1 MILCEEFENNKL
13 GCFEGPKFK
22 FSESTMFEYK
32 VSINQQTGFQ
42 KYLETICAFLNTK
55 GGFLIFG
62 INDNLNLSGLSMANS
77 DIDKF
82 ILKIDNIL
90 STNQIIGRTNNNT
103 TTRLTPRNLSVESIV
118 NSQKKKFLI
127 IKAVPNPDISYQLDN
142 GKKYFRLGASNLFDK
157 EERFYKQAD
166 LDNAIRTAEEKY
178 KIENNNN
185 IKMFQGNV
193 EKYQEEIKNLKE
205 DNSYLTNQIRN
216 YEAEIEALKNFKD
229 EQINLLNSSNNK
241 SIFNYLYYCFP
252 CLPCAPKKS
261 KD

>member
-13 GCFEGPKFK
+13 TYFEGQKFK

-32 VSINQQTGFQ
+32 VSINQQSGFQ
-42 KYLETICAFLNTK
+42 KYLETLCAFLNTK
-55 GGFLIFG
+55 GGYLIFG
-62 INDNLNLSGLSMANS
+62 INDNLNLSGLSLANQ

-103 TTRLTPRNLSVESIV
+103 TTRLTPRNLNVELIV

-127 IKAVPNPDISYQLDN
+127 IKVVPNPDISYQLDN
-142 GKKYFRLGASNLFDK
+142 GKKFFRLGASNLFDK

-166 LDNAIRTAEEKY
+166 IDNAVRLAEEKY
-178 KIENNNN
+178 KVENNNN
-185 IKMFQGNV
+185 IKIFQNNV

-205 DNSYLTNQIRN
+205 DASYLQNQLRN
-216 YEAEIEALKNFKD
+216 YESELESLRNYRD
-229 EQINLLNSSNNK
+229 EQSALIDSEQRTWTE
-241 SIFNYLYYCFP
+241 LYFYCFP
-252 CLPCAPKKS
+252 CFTHKIKN
-261 KD
+261 

>member
-13 GCFEGPKFK
+13 TCFEGTKFK

-32 VSINQQTGFQ
+32 VSINQQSGFQ
-42 KYLETICAFLNTK
+42 KYLETLCAFLNTK
-55 GGFLIFG
+55 GGYLIFG
-62 INDNLNLSGLSMANS
+62 INDNLNLSGLSMANA

-103 TTRLTPRNLSVESIV
+103 TTRLTPRNLSVESIL

-127 IKAVPNPDISYQLDN
+127 IKVVPSPDISYQLDN
-142 GKKYFRLGASNLFDK
+142 GKKFFRLGASNLFDK

-166 LDNAIRTAEEKY
+166 LDNAVRSAEEKY
-178 KIENNNN
+178 KVENNNN
-185 IKMFQGNV
+185 IKIFQGNV

-205 DNSYLTNQIRN
+205 DNTYLNSQLRN
-216 YEAEIEALKNFKD
+216 YESELDSLRNYRD
-229 EQINLLNSSNNK
+229 EQTALLETQKKTWSE
-241 SIFNYLYYCFP
+241 LYFYCFP
-252 CLPCAPKKS
+252 CFARKIKN
-261 KD
+261 

>member
-1 MILCEEFENNKL
+1 MILCEEFENHKHA
-13 GCFEGPKFK
+13 CFEGQKFK
-22 FSESTMFEYK
+22 FSESTIFEYK
-32 VSINQQTGFQ
+32 VAINQQSGFQ

-90 STNQIIGRTNNNT
+90 STNQIIGRNNNNIT
-103 TTRLTPRNLSVESIV
+103 ARLTPRNLSVDSIV
-118 NSQKKKFLI
+118 NSSKKKFLI
-127 IKAVPNPDISYQLDN
+127 IKAVPSPDISYQLDN

-166 LDNAIRTAEEKY
+166 MDNAIRTAEEKY
-178 KIENNNN
+178 KVENNNN

-205 DNSYLTNQIRN
+205 DNSYLTNQVRN
-216 YEAEIEALKNFKD
+216 YEAEIESLRNFKD
-229 EQINLLNSSNNK
+229 EQSNLLNSSGNK
-241 SIFNYLYYCFP
+241 SFFNSCLCCFP
-252 CLPCAPKKS
+252 CFSKKI

>member
-1 MILCEEFENNKL
+1 MILHEEFENNKND
-13 GCFEGPKFK
+13 CFEGKIFK

-32 VSINQQTGFQ
+32 AAINQQSGFQ

-62 INDNLNLSGLSMANS
+62 INDNLDLSGLNITNS

-90 STNQIIGRTNNNT
+90 STNQIIGRTNNNKI
-103 TTRLTPRNLSVESIV
+103 TRLTPKNLSVESII
-118 NSQKKKFLI
+118 NSSKNKFLI
-127 IKAVPNPDISYQLDN
+127 IKVVPSPDISYQLDN

-157 EERFYKQAD
+157 EEKFYKQTD
-166 LDNAIRTAEEKY
+166 FDNAIRNAEKKY

-185 IKMFQGNV
+185 IKMFQKNV
-193 EKYQEEIKNLKE
+193 EKNQEEIKKLKE
-205 DNSYLTNQIRN
+205 NNTYLTNQLRN
-216 YEAEIEALKNFKD
+216 YEAEIESLRNFKD
-229 EQINLLNSSNNK
+229 EQSNLLNSSTNK
-241 SIFNYLYYCFP
+241 SFFNLCLHCFP
-252 CLPCAPKKS
+252 FFPKKI

>member
-1 MILCEEFENNKL
+1 MILCEEFENHKNA
-13 GCFEGPKFK
+13 CFEGQKFK

-32 VSINQQTGFQ
+32 VAINQQSGFQ

-103 TTRLTPRNLSVESIV
+103 TARLTPRNISIESIV
-118 NSQKKKFLI
+118 NSSKKKFLI
-127 IKAVPNPDISYQLDN
+127 IKVVPSPDISYQLDN

-205 DNSYLTNQIRN
+205 DNAYLSNQVRN
-216 YEAEIEALKNFKD
+216 YETEIESLRNYKD
-229 EQINLLNSSNNK
+229 EQSNLLNSSTNK
-241 SIFNYLYYCFP
+241 SFLSSCLCCFP
-252 CLPCAPKKS
+252 CFPKKF